1 MFAFSLK
8 AFVTFVTVIDP
19 VGLVPLVLG
28 LTGTY
33 SAPERRM
40 IILRATSIAALVI
53 AFFGAFGRW
62 LFENLGISL
71 MAFDIAGGALLF
83 LVSIDMVFGRPSG
96 ARETEREER
105 EARTRDDVSVFPLAI
120 PLIAG
125 PGTLASVILLMTSAE
140 GNPMRISVVAAAGAV
155 TLLLAL
161 GAMLMS
167 SAIER
172 RVGTTGILV
181 LSRILGM
188 LLAALA
194 VQFILNGIGQYVAT
208 FSHN

>member
-33 SAPERRM
+33 SATERRA

-105 EARTRDDVSVFPLAI
+105 DARTRDDVSVFPLAI

-125 PGTLASVILLMTSAE
+125 PGTLASVILLMTTA
-140 GNPMRISVVAAAGAV
+140 GGDPVRISVVAAAGAV

-188 LLAALA
+188 LLDRKS
-194 VQFILNGIGQYVAT
+194 VV
-208 FSHN
+208 

>member
-1 MFAFSLK
+1 MFAFALK
-8 AFVTFVTVIDP
+8 ALVTFVTVIDP

-28 LTGTY
+28 LTSTNT
-33 SAPERRM
+33 PTERRA
-40 IILRATSIAALVI
+40 IILRASLIAALVI

-62 LFENLGISL
+62 LFDNLGISL

-83 LVSIDMVFGRPSG
+83 LVSIDMLFGRPSG
-96 ARETEREER
+96 ARETEREAR
-105 EARTRDDVSVFPLAI
+105 EAHTREDVSVFPLAI

-125 PGTLASVILLMTSAE
+125 PGTIASVILLVSSA
-140 GNPMRISVVAAAGAV
+140 GSSPARISVVAAAGAF

-167 SAIER
+167 ALIER

-194 VQFILNGIGQYVAT
+194 VQFILNGIAQYIGT
-208 FSHN
+208 F

>member
-28 LTGTY
+28 LTGSN
-33 SAPERRM
+33 SASERRA
-40 IILRATSIAALVI
+40 IILRATFIAALVI

-105 EARTRDDVSVFPLAI
+105 DARTRDDVSVFPLAI

-125 PGTLASVILLMTSAE
+125 PGTLASVILLMTSA
-140 GNPMRISVVAAAGAV
+140 GGDAMRIGVVATAGAV

-194 VQFILNGIGQYVAT
+194 VQFILNGIAQYVGT
-208 FSHN
+208 F

>member
-28 LTGTY
+28 LTGGDTP
-33 SAPERRM
+33 AERRA
-40 IILRATSIAALVI
+40 IILRATVIAALVI

-62 LFENLGISL
+62 LFDNLGISL

-125 PGTLASVILLMTSAE
+125 PGTIASVILLVSSA
-140 GNPMRISVVAAAGAV
+140 GGDPLRLGVVALTGIA
-155 TLLLAL
+155 TLVLAL
-161 GAMLMS
+161 LAMLMS
-167 SAIER
+167 ALIER

-194 VQFILNGIGQYVAT
+194 VQFILNGVGQYVTSFAR
-208 FSHN
+208 

>member
-1 MFAFSLK
+1 MLAFSLK
-8 AFVTFVTVIDP
+8 AFVTFLTVIDP

-28 LTGTY
+28 LTGANT
-33 SAPERRM
+33 PGERRA
-40 IILRATSIAALVI
+40 IIVRATFIASVVI
-53 AFFGAFGRW
+53 TFFGVFGRW
-62 LFENLGISL
+62 LFDNLGISL

-125 PGTLASVILLMTSAE
+125 PGTLASVILLVSTAGGE
-140 GNPMRISVVAAAGAV
+140 PARIGIVAGAGAL
-155 TLLLAL
+155 TMLLAL

-167 SAIER
+167 TLIER

-194 VQFILNGIGQYVAT
+194 VQFILNGIAQYVST
-208 FSHN
+208 FTY

>member
-1 MFAFSLK
+1 
-8 AFVTFVTVIDP
+8 V
-19 VGLVPLVLG
+19 
-28 LTGTY
+28 
-33 SAPERRM
+33 
-40 IILRATSIAALVI
+40 
-53 AFFGAFGRW
+53 FGRW
-62 LFENLGISL
+62 LFDNLGISL

-96 ARETEREER
+96 ARETERESQ

-125 PGTLASVILLMTSAE
+125 PGTLASVILLVSTAGSDV
-140 GNPMRISVVAAAGAV
+140 GRIGIVAAAGAI

-167 SAIER
+167 TLIER

-194 VQFILNGIGQYVAT
+194 VQFILNGIAQYVA
-208 FSHN
+208 SLA